1 MNRAGETNGHDEGG
15 FSLVEA
21 LVAIFLLSV
30 LSVGFYQV
38 MFSAVRGST
47 DAADIAEVAEEARL
61 GFNRM
66 IRDTREATKLISAT
80 DTSYRI
86 WTDYDRDGIVDQGDF
101 EHLEFAYDS
110 ARRAI
115 TLTALTAP
123 AAGDP
128 DLISGA
134 ESAIPGTIAEILA
147 GNVRLVGARP
157 VFSYA
162 SNFLQYDVNPANGE
176 VSASE
181 LDDAAGLGN
190 NNDALDAL
198 ELEYVSDVN
207 YAFVVSVGGD
217 SRTFYG
223 QAQIRNRRYSNL

>member
-1 MNRAGETNGHDEGG
+1 MNLHDESG
-15 FSLVEA
+15 FSLIEA
-21 LVAIFLLSV
+21 LVAIFLLSI

-66 IRDTREATKLISAT
+66 IRDTREATEVISASG
-80 DTSYRI
+80 TSYRI
-86 WTDYDRDGIVDQGDF
+86 WTDFDRDGVVDQADF
-101 EHLEFAYDS
+101 EHMQYAYD
-110 ARRAI
+110 ATTNEI
-115 TLTALTAP
+115 TITVLSAP

-128 DLISGA
+128 DLITGSEPAITGTTA
-134 ESAIPGTIAEILA
+134 ETLA
-147 GNVRLVGARP
+147 GHVRLVGTRP
-157 VFSYA
+157 LFSYS
-162 SNFLQYDVNPANGE
+162 SNFLQFDTNPADGE
-176 VSASE
+176 VSGSE
-181 LDDAAGLGN
+181 LDDAAGVGN
-190 NNDALDAL
+190 NNDALDGL

-207 YAFVVSVGGD
+207 YAFAVSVGGD